1 MGEML
6 KEKISKD
13 FIEALKARD
22 ERKLSALRLLRT
34 EIKKREVS
42 GQKKELL
49 ETEVLE
55 TISMLVKQRRES
67 IRLFREGQRQDLVEK
82 EEAELQFLQAYLP
95 QPLTQSAVEELI
107 DSILVEIQATGLR
120 DQGKV
125 MKAAMGKIAGR
136 AEGKVVSEIVRQK
149 LSKLAN

>member
-1 MGEML
+1 ML
-6 KEKISKD
+6 KEQISKD
-13 FIEALKARD
+13 FKEALKARD
-22 ERKLSALRLLRT
+22 DRKLSALRLLRT

-42 GQKKELL
+42 GQKKELSDA
-49 ETEVLE
+49 EVME
-55 TISMLVKQRRES
+55 AISTLVKQRRES

-95 QPLTQSAVEELI
+95 QPLSQSAIEELI
-107 DSILVEIQATGLR
+107 DQVLLEIKATGMK

-125 MKAAMGKIAGR
+125 MKSVMAKISGR
-136 AEGKVVSEIVRQK
+136 AEGKTVSEIVKQK

>member
-1 MGEML
+1 MML
-6 KEKISKD
+6 KEQISKD
-13 FIEALKARD
+13 FKEALKARD
-22 ERKLSALRLLRT
+22 DRKLSALRLLRT

-42 GQKKELL
+42 GQKKELSDA
-49 ETEVLE
+49 EVME
-55 TISMLVKQRRES
+55 AISTLVKQRRES

-95 QPLTQSAVEELI
+95 QPLSQSAIEELI
-107 DSILVEIQATGLR
+107 DQGLLEIKATGMK

-125 MKAAMGKIAGR
+125 MKSVMAKISGR
-136 AEGKVVSEIVRQK
+136 AEGKTVSEIVKQK